1 MEESIEN
8 TIQKCQEE
16 IASIENLQEK
26 QEQRERIRDL
36 WKKYK
41 GEDEVISSKEYQKII
56 ALQDKTN
63 QLKVMTDIP
72 KLDDII
78 GGFREGNLVVISGA
92 TGMGKTSVAQSLTE
106 NFDEK
111 TLWFSYEVPVAEFM
125 TKFREAPLFYLPKSI
140 IGDTVSWVENK
151 IVESMAKFDTR
162 VVFIDHL
169 HYIVDIAS
177 LKANISVQI
186 GVVMRELKKIALKWG
201 IIIFLIAHLKKTKI
215 TDVPEIDDMRDSSFI
230 AQEAD
235 IVMVV
240 TRLKQ
245 EDSSEFSNEALV
257 SVLKHRRTGKTGTV
271 KLLYHNHR
279 FNQVAN
285 EYDK

>member
-41 GEDEVISSKEYQKII
+41 GEDEVISSVEYQKII

-72 KLDDII
+72 KLDNII
-78 GGFREGNLVVISGA
+78 EGFREGNLVVISGA

-245 EDSSEFSNEALV
+245 EDSDEFSNEALV
-257 SVLKHRRTGKTGTV
+257 SVLKHNRQNRNCQTPIS
-271 KLLYHNHR
+271 
-279 FNQVAN
+279 
-285 EYDK
+285 

>member
-1 MEESIEN
+1 
-8 TIQKCQEE
+8 
-16 IASIENLQEK
+16 
-26 QEQRERIRDL
+26 
-36 WKKYK
+36 
-41 GEDEVISSKEYQKII
+41 
-56 ALQDKTN
+56 
-63 QLKVMTDIP
+63 MTDIP

-169 HYIVDIAS
+169 HYIV
-177 LKANISVQI
+177 
-186 GVVMRELKKIALKWG
+186 EKKIALKWG

-245 EDSSEFSNEALV
+245 EDSDEFSNEALV

-271 KLLYHNHR
+271 KLLYHDHK
-279 FNQVAN
+279 FNEVSNQYN
-285 EYDK
+285 D